1 MGTLCHLHS
10 GCQGE
15 VFRDLFDSLPHLTKR
30 RVSLQVPAV
39 LYRAEN
45 TLNALS
51 GCHTQGHGCR
61 EKTARPIRAYAANGT
76 CEARRRQGR
85 YVKGFV
91 GKRKSSSRRPS
102 VTTSGHIYTRLSKGS
117 PTQIKTEDKKGV
129 QKRPHLYRCSLTYF
143 SQAVPFTSC
152 FTPSHT
158 RSKAWRREKK
168 KNMQ

>member
-1 MGTLCHLHS
+1 MRNTTPNEQWSENPVGTLCHLHS

-15 VFRDLFDSLPHLTKR
+15 VFHDCFDSLPHLSKR

-39 LYRAEN
+39 PYRAEN

-61 EKTARPIRAYAANGT
+61 EKTARRIRAYTANGT

-102 VTTSGHIYTRLSKGS
+102 VTTSGHIYTRFSKGP
-117 PTQIKTEDKKGV
+117 PTQIKTEDKKAC
-129 QKRPHLYRCSLTYF
+129 RSALTCIG
-143 SQAVPFTSC
+143 A
-152 FTPSHT
+152 
-158 RSKAWRREKK
+158 R
-168 KNMQ
+168 